1 MYATGTSPGTT
12 RESYA
17 GFTPAGGTARAD
29 AAQVTPP
36 RLAAAPDDDTITP
49 PGGRIADGADPIPSS
64 PMQGMLA
71 VFGDFLRS
79 AFEQLG
85 QMLAG
90 LVAGGGGAVAAAPG
104 YQTAQAYPGDSG
116 ASSPAAEGDGPD
128 PGDDGPPQG
137 AGAQAARPD
146 GAQSD
151 GAQPGGA
158 QSEAGAAHRR
168 RGHAHGR
175 APAQEHLHRHGRG
188 HGSGYTGG
196 PLRPGQSLD
205 LGDGERIR
213 RTRNGA
219 LEITIGGRSAEPF
232 GGRPDP
238 FGGRPDPFG
247 GRPDPFG
254 GEPFGGGTDPFGE
267 RGQPP
272 EVESPQLPGGIL

>member
-1 MYATGTSPGTT
+1 MYATGTAPGTT

-17 GFTPAGGTARAD
+17 GFTPAAGTARGD
-29 AAQVTPP
+29 AAHVTPA

-49 PGGRIADGADPIPSS
+49 PGGRIADGADPIPGS

-90 LVAGGGGAVAAAPG
+90 LVAGGGGAVPAGPG
-104 YQTAQAYPGDSG
+104 MQTAQAYPGDPG
-116 ASSPAAEGDGPD
+116 APSPAGPDDGPE
-128 PGDDGPPQG
+128 PGDDGAPQG
-137 AGAQAARPD
+137 AGAQTVQP
-146 GAQSD
+146 D

-158 QSEAGAAHRR
+158 QPEAGAAHGR
-168 RGHAHGR
+168 RGHAHAH
-175 APAQEHLHRHGRG
+175 APAREHLHRHGRG
-188 HGSGYTGG
+188 HGNGYTGG

-205 LGDGERIR
+205 LGDGERVR
-213 RTRNGA
+213 RTRAGA

-238 FGGRPDPFG
+238 FETVGP
-247 GRPDPFG
+247 
-254 GEPFGGGTDPFGE
+254 
-267 RGQPP
+267 PP
-272 EVESPQLPGGIL
+272 EVDSPQFPGGML